1 MLSTGI
7 LEICKK
13 IDQML
18 MAVVSLNGGIIGGV
32 LFFFYVVQVSIMI
45 MYYYRIIG
53 SFILN
58 KSR

>member
-32 LFFFYVVQVSIMI
+32 LFFLCCPSFHNDHVLLPDYRKFYP
-45 MYYYRIIG
+45 
-53 SFILN
+53 
-58 KSR
+58 